1 MNNISIRGYIKKNF
15 KNSDEKEI
23 RNSIETSLK
32 ENTEETLPGLGVL
45 FEVLWQNSNQT
56 QRDEIITNLKNGL
69 SWQTAGFLYCPIYI
83 YSPAK

>member
-45 FEVLWQNSNQT
+45 FEVLWQNSNQNQKMT
-56 QRDEIITNLKNGL
+56 SLII
-69 SWQTAGFLYCPIYI
+69 
-83 YSPAK
+83 

>member
-45 FEVLWQNSNQT
+45 FEVLWQNSNQN

-69 SWQTAGFLYCPIYI
+69 S
-83 YSPAK
+83 

>member
-45 FEVLWQNSNQT
+45 FEVLWQNSNQN
-56 QRDEIITNLKNGL
+56 QKNDITNNLKNGL
-69 SWQTAGFLYCPIYI
+69 S
-83 YSPAK
+83 

>member
-69 SWQTAGFLYCPIYI
+69 S
-83 YSPAK
+83 

>member
-45 FEVLWQNSNQT
+45 FEILWQNSNQNQKMT
-56 QRDEIITNLKNGL
+56 SLII
-69 SWQTAGFLYCPIYI
+69 
-83 YSPAK
+83 

>member
-23 RNSIETSLK
+23 RDSIETSLK

-45 FEVLWQNSNQT
+45 FEILWQNSNQN
-56 QRDEIITNLKNGL
+56 QKNDIITNLKTGL
-69 SWQTAGFLYCPIYI
+69 S
-83 YSPAK
+83 

>member
-15 KNSDEKEI
+15 KNSNEKEI

-45 FEVLWQNSNQT
+45 FEVLWQNSNQN

-69 SWQTAGFLYCPIYI
+69 S
-83 YSPAK
+83 

>member
-45 FEVLWQNSNQT
+45 FEILWQNSNQN
-56 QRDEIITNLKNGL
+56 QKNDIINNLKNGL
-69 SWQTAGFLYCPIYI
+69 S
-83 YSPAK
+83 

>member
-15 KNSDEKEI
+15 KKSDEKEI

-45 FEVLWQNSNQT
+45 FEVLWQNSNQN
-56 QRDEIITNLKNGL
+56 QKNDIINNLKNGL
-69 SWQTAGFLYCPIYI
+69 S
-83 YSPAK
+83 

>member
-15 KNSDEKEI
+15 QNSDEKEI

-45 FEVLWQNSNQT
+45 FEVLWQNSNQN
-56 QRDEIITNLKNGL
+56 QKNDIINNLKNGL
-69 SWQTAGFLYCPIYI
+69 S
-83 YSPAK
+83 

>member
-45 FEVLWQNSNQT
+45 FEVLWQNSNQN
-56 QRDEIITNLKNGL
+56 QKNDIINNLKNGL
-69 SWQTAGFLYCPIYI
+69 S
-83 YSPAK
+83 